1 MRLCFLRFIVVV
13 SVLAAAA
20 ALSNSKI
27 YEDPA
32 KPLAELSDEF
42 KTLSSAAYQ
51 SHSHTPASPQR
62 VGINK
67 RRSQLG
73 DSRANAVV
81 CLTPPCETED
91 IMVHPQVQPVDNFSP
106 TLTPPVAGGAS
117 GCLASR
123 CLPPGQDRSGGPF
136 YNRKIYNR
144 ISASLSFST
153 VAFTLR

>member
-1 MRLCFLRFIVVV
+1 MRRRFLRFIVVF

-42 KTLSSAAYQ
+42 KTLSSAADRP
-51 SHSHTPASPQR
+51 HSRTPASPQR
-62 VGINK
+62 EGMNK

-91 IMVHPQVQPVDNFSP
+91 IMVHPRAQPVDTFPPRS
-106 TLTPPVAGGAS
+106 TLPSQGEPLVALPRDAYRLDRIGRRPFQNRKFCNWIPVA
-117 GCLASR
+117 
-123 CLPPGQDRSGGPF
+123 
-136 YNRKIYNR
+136 
-144 ISASLSFST
+144 
-153 VAFTLR
+153 